1 MMNSA
6 SDASVTKRPVRL
18 TAPCNARGQRSP
30 ITAAGRAP
38 PPAAGTAA
46 SASSRAIAEVG
57 TSGGHRRRRGGKDI
71 PPRPRRPIAS
81 IIRPRGPPI
90 NSAVRRAARFSLP
103 GDRRPATPRA
113 TTGAAR
119 YRRHLSGSL
128 PGGASTAAHTDGTA
142 THSHY
147 WKRTHPRQ
155 TFALPAWIAC
165 FFATNAPWFPRPA
178 SPARPGPRMS
188 AAQAECPLQSTR
200 SETRRRRPFRH
211 AGTRYR
217 SRSAVTAPKG
227 VRLMGRNPGKSVRAF
242 IGVRVPCS
250 RAVRRLLRQIAA
262 LDGAVKPVEPENL
275 HLTLRFL
282 GDTPLTEIPA
292 IADAARRAAATQSLF
307 TDELHGIGVFPRADR
322 PRVVWLGLDN
332 PLAWSA
338 LFTALD
344 GQLAAIGFPSEKRPF
359 TPHLTIARIK
369 GRPPAELDDILARN
383 RDAAFGE
390 FEITQ
395 LEVLQSEL
403 TPRGPI
409 YTTLAE
415 APLSKA

>member
-1 MMNSA
+1 
-6 SDASVTKRPVRL
+6 
-18 TAPCNARGQRSP
+18 
-30 ITAAGRAP
+30 
-38 PPAAGTAA
+38 
-46 SASSRAIAEVG
+46 
-57 TSGGHRRRRGGKDI
+57 
-71 PPRPRRPIAS
+71 
-81 IIRPRGPPI
+81 
-90 NSAVRRAARFSLP
+90 
-103 GDRRPATPRA
+103 
-113 TTGAAR
+113 
-119 YRRHLSGSL
+119 
-128 PGGASTAAHTDGTA
+128 
-142 THSHY
+142 
-147 WKRTHPRQ
+147 
-155 TFALPAWIAC
+155 
-165 FFATNAPWFPRPA
+165 
-178 SPARPGPRMS
+178 
-188 AAQAECPLQSTR
+188 
-200 SETRRRRPFRH
+200 
-211 AGTRYR
+211 
-217 SRSAVTAPKG
+217 
-227 VRLMGRNPGKSVRAF
+227 MGRNPGKSVRAF